1 MIIGLIGNKGSGK
14 DTVAE
19 ALADRLLIDRWPLA
33 DPIKRAVQ
41 IIFNFSDKQL
51 HDPKEKEKIDKRYG
65 VSPRHVFQKFGTEIF
80 QYDIMNRIPE
90 LEKFGRNFWVY
101 RLLDDFGKAPI
112 DNIIVSDIR
121 FPHEFDAF
129 KERNFFSIRIYNPN
143 ISIDKNHSSEY
154 EQIKID
160 ETDYTI
166 VNDST
171 LDDLYAKIDSLTLE
185 LGQKID

>member
-101 RLLDDFGKAPI
+101 RLLDEFDKASVN
-112 DNIIVSDIR
+112 NIIVSDLMLSKKKIF
-121 FPHEFDAF
+121 FPL
-129 KERNFFSIRIYNPN
+129 
-143 ISIDKNHSSEY
+143 EY
-154 EQIKID
+154 IIQTFPLTKIIQVNMNKLKLMEQI
-160 ETDYTI
+160 
-166 VNDST
+166 T
-171 LDDLYAKIDSLTLE
+171 LL
-185 LGQKID
+185 